1 MPFDYK
7 KIING
12 TLQSFFNMFIAIG
25 FMVLGGVFGFLLRKK
40 EFRNISKIITLLIW
54 ILLFILGL
62 EVGGNPQIISG
73 LTNIGIEAL
82 IITVAAVLG
91 SAIAALVLWKRI
103 NNKQK
108 GLHEE

>member
-1 MPFDYK
+1 MPFDYR

>member
-1 MPFDYK
+1 VPFDYR

>member
-1 MPFDYK
+1 VPFDYK

-12 TLQSFFNMFIAIG
+12 T
-25 FMVLGGVFGFLLRKK
+25 LGGVFGFLLRKK

-82 IITVAAVLG
+82 IITAAAVLG
-91 SAIAALVLWKRI
+91 SAIAALLLWKRI

>member
-91 SAIAALVLWKRI
+91 SAIAALLLWKRI

>member
-1 MPFDYK
+1 
-7 KIING
+7 
-12 TLQSFFNMFIAIG
+12 
-25 FMVLGGVFGFLLRKK
+25 MVLGGVFGFLLRKK

-54 ILLFILGL
+54 VLLFILGL

-82 IITVAAVLG
+82 VITVAAVLG
-91 SAIAALVLWKRI
+91 SAIAALLLWKRI
-103 NNKQK
+103 NHKQK

>member
-82 IITVAAVLG
+82 VITAAAVLG
-91 SAIAALVLWKRI
+91 SAIAALLLWKRI